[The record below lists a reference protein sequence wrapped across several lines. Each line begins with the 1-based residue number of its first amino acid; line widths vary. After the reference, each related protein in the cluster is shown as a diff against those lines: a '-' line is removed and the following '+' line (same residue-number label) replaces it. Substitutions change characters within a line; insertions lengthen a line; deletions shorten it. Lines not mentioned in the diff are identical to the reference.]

1 MSCFNVET
9 VISLGLFYAVLHAIA
24 SDSLIL
30 FRYFLLT
37 YLQGN
42 LFLDLVLLLLLFV
55 VIY

>member
-1 MSCFNVET
+1 LV
-9 VISLGLFYAVLHAIA
+9 LFHAVLHATA